1 MVQTLEAQGPSSS
14 NTMVNLVYVQVGEN
28 TNLELIY
35 VDIEKFTTGN

>member
-28 TNLELIY
+28 PNLELNY